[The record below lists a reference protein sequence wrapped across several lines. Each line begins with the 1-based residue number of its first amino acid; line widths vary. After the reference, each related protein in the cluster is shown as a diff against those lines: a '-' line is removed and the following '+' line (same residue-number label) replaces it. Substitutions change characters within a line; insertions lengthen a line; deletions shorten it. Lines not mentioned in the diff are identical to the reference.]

1 MNRQDHHDQARSFF
15 LVSDKISQLNEEKI
29 GLAEQDTPSLTDA
42 SMTASETTTES
53 SSLVSTS
60 RTPVVGF
67 RSIQIREFDRIV
79 GDHPDVRHGGPPLSI
94 GWKYVEG
101 DAMDLDAYEQQK
113 QQAQQEE
120 QEAQQANEGWP
131 KLPGLRRLSSGSRRD
146 LLRLHFNIPW
156 QDIEEAEAEV
166 ERTKKQRAQTN
177 QQRKVFARTEEIL
190 QSAHRKLKRTFSR
203 DSLDYQSF
211 PKRRDMTVA
220 SAPPSLPTSV
230 PPLAPPPAKPLRMR
244 EISV

>member
-1 MNRQDHHDQARSFF
+1 
-15 LVSDKISQLNEEKI
+15 
-29 GLAEQDTPSLTDA
+29 
-42 SMTASETTTES
+42 
-53 SSLVSTS
+53 
-60 RTPVVGF
+60 
-67 RSIQIREFDRIV
+67 
-79 GDHPDVRHGGPPLSI
+79 
-94 GWKYVEG
+94 
-101 DAMDLDAYEQQK
+101 MDLDAYEQQK

-166 ERTKKQRAQTN
+166 ERTKKQREQTN

-203 DSLDYQSF
+203 DSLDYRSF